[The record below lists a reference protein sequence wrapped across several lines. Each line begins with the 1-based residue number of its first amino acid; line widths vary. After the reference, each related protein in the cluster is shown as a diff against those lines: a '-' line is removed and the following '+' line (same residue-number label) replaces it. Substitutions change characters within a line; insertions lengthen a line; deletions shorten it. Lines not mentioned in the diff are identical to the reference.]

1 MFITIRQYSSI
12 FAMKLHDIN
21 DNDNNANVPVSFLAV
36 NRSDSLTVNDS
47 LFERRLELATE
58 GLESSYF
65 NKLKKSLCQTN
76 ALTIANYIL
85 AMKTEINPSDGYRMI
100 NLKALARISQFFGNK
115 ILFKTMG
122 RKEILMFL
130 DSYHKPDAADLM
142 HKWIGT
148 YNLVLVILVRFF
160 KWLYFPGLAP
170 VDRKK
175 PALVENIWKRH
186 LRVITFFQRK

>member
-1 MFITIRQYSSI
+1 
-12 FAMKLHDIN
+12 
-21 DNDNNANVPVSFLAV
+21 
-36 NRSDSLTVNDS
+36 
-47 LFERRLELATE
+47 
-58 GLESSYF
+58 
-65 NKLKKSLCQTN
+65 
-76 ALTIANYIL
+76 
-85 AMKTEINPSDGYRMI
+85 MKTEINPSDGYRMI
-100 NLKALARISQFFGNK
+100 NLKALARISQFFGNR

-130 DSYHKPDAADLM
+130 DSYRKPDAADLM

-175 PALVENIWKRH
+175 PAVVENIWKRH